1 VVEAEEDN
9 TRQAVVGVEEV
20 VALFG
25 QQSPEKAINQ
35 YLLEEEVVVVGAMVE
50 AAVVLQQ
57 GVEVLE
63 VLSAVVK

>member
-1 VVEAEEDN
+1 VV
-9 TRQAVVGVEEV
+9 EV

-35 YLLEEEVVVVGAMVE
+35 YLQEEVVVVGARVE